1 MSTPAIDTEILL
13 FNQSAGHNPV
23 VHVSA
28 IDVRRPASRI
38 AAVDCRSGVFPCDLY
53 SQIKL

>member
-23 VHVSA
+23 VHMTVV
-28 IDVRRPASRI
+28 DVRRSASRI
-38 AAVDCRSGVFPCDLY
+38 AAVGCGSGVFPCDLY
-53 SQIKL
+53 PQIKL

>member
-23 VHVSA
+23 VHMTVV
-28 IDVRRPASRI
+28 DVRRSASRI
-38 AAVDCRSGVFPCDLY
+38 AAVGCGSGVFPCDL
-53 SQIKL
+53 